1 MSPLVLYTG
10 RGTARRPARGHP
22 RVGSGAHRSTMA
34 QTTPS
39 EVAGANSAAPVAV
52 LVVDGNEDHQILSIA
67 ALTHKGW
74 IVRTAASRKQG
85 LQLALEYHFDA
96 VVIGS
101 KLRDGSGI
109 ELLRALGGRL
119 PGTPII
125 FVVPLGGEEAALQA
139 MESGAQSYIV
149 KTPRYNE
156 LLPAIVET
164 EQTQAQAVTARKTV
178 EEQLSQS
185 QARLK
190 LVLEQA
196 PVLLWSTDRDLRV
209 TSAMGTGFR
218 GLDLPRSG
226 ERGLSVY
233 EYFNIHDDDIEPIV
247 SHRRALL
254 GESVATQIEW
264 QGRTYDVHMEPL
276 RSKEGAILGTIG
288 VAFDVSERTRTEE
301 SLRRSEERFQL
312 LGRAT
317 NDVVWDWDLQTD
329 GMWMND
335 NVAAMFGYRAEDVEP
350 TGTWWEERLHPDDRA
365 RVGACVD
372 DLIGSGAFC
381 GCGG

>member
-1 MSPLVLYTG
+1 
-10 RGTARRPARGHP
+10 
-22 RVGSGAHRSTMA
+22 MA

-52 LVVDGNEDHQILSIA
+52 LVVDGNEDHQILSVA
-67 ALTHKGW
+67 ALTRKGW
-74 IVRTAASRKQG
+74 VVRTAGSRKQG
-85 LQLALEYHFDA
+85 LQLALAYHFDA

-101 KLRDGSGI
+101 KLRDGNGI

-156 LLPAIVET
+156 LLPAIVEEHVVEARNRKRLVET
-164 EQTQAQAVTARKTV
+164 EEIQAQAVTARKTV

-185 QARLK
+185 QTRLK

-264 QGRTYDVHMEPL
+264 QSRTYDVHMEPL
-276 RSKEGAILGTIG
+276 RSTEGAILGTISSG
-288 VAFDVSERTRTEE
+288 PEGPCGARNTGSAVTTARMP
-301 SLRRSEERFQL
+301 RSSI
-312 LGRAT
+312 
-317 NDVVWDWDLQTD
+317 V
-329 GMWMND
+329 
-335 NVAAMFGYRAEDVEP
+335 
-350 TGTWWEERLHPDDRA
+350 GTSSTTPPDILFA
-365 RVGACVD
+365 
-372 DLIGSGAFC
+372 
-381 GCGG
+381 